1 MSRDPDLQ
9 ITPEPTPKEMVA
21 IAAAITVMQEA
32 TVQQDVPAGDISSVG
47 SVSRWSRAGRY
58 DAMRGLS
65 EEFH

>member
-9 ITPEPTPKEMVA
+9 ITPEPTPEEMAA
-21 IAAAITVMQEA
+21 IAAAITIMQEETA
-32 TVQQDVPAGDISSVG
+32 QQEVPTGDIG
-47 SVSRWSRAGRY
+47 DIRSVSRWSRAGRY